1 MAKARTY
8 ERGGLW
14 FLLDII
20 TQYQEQG
27 PDYITALLQGYEDAP
42 KGFELPSGTS
52 YNKYFPGPCHRHA
65 GASQRRTGDL

>member
-14 FLLDII
+14 FLLDIV

-42 KGFELPSGTS
+42 KGFNLPSGTQLQQV
-52 YNKYFPGPCHRHA
+52 FPGPRHRHA
-65 GASQRRTGDL
+65 GAA